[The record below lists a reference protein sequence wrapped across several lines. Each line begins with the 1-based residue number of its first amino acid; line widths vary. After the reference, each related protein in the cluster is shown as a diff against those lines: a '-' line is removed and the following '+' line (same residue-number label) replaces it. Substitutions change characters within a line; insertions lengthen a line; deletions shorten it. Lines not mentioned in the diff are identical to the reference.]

1 MTVTVTDEI
10 RWIDGVETR
19 VVETLET
26 QGDEL
31 IEICRNYLA
40 VSRKTNDVVCFGQDV
55 DIYLGGQ
62 VVAHDGSWR
71 AGNGAAEIGLRMPGR
86 PQLHA
91 SYYQELAPSVAM
103 TRVEVVDLGVSVVT
117 PAGEFHDCLHTVET
131 TPLRRG
137 QIVHQ
142 WYAPGVGLVRR
153 DTLTLVKYGKFAG
166 TK

>member
-71 AGNGAAEIGLRMPGR
+71 AGHGAAQVGLKMPGR
-86 PQLHA
+86 PQLH
-91 SYYQELAPSVAM
+91 YQELAPRVAV
-103 TRVEVVDLGVSVVT
+103 TSVEVLDLGVTVLT
-117 PAGEFHDCLHTVET
+117 RAGEFHDCLHTVET
-131 TPLRRG
+131 TPLLR
-137 QIVHQ
+137 IHQ

-153 DTLTLVKYGKFAG
+153 DTLTLVKYGKFA